1 MKQLWNDYMVMTTS
15 GVYVDGTTRFEQEL
29 IDIGYDDLECET
41 KESGRKYLD
50 PEGHSYPSITTVLK
64 ILSEEGIA
72 AWRARVGEEEAN
84 RVSRVASTRGTQV
97 HNILENYVSN
107 KPYLEGELPH
117 NIQTFKDIQPII
129 DANLQKVYAME
140 VPLYSKHL
148 GIAGRVDLVGQ
159 WNGQESIID
168 WKTSKKLKKEE
179 WVSGYY
185 MQAAAYAVMWEER
198 TGRPIKQLV
207 VCIAGDEGP
216 QVFISDRDVWI
227 DKLKETIAEYKRRQM
242 WPNQRK

>member
-1 MKQLWNDYMVMTTS
+1 MGSFKHKKLFDFKKLPYKNVDGRRMYQSPS
-15 GVYVDGTTRFEQEL
+15 GVQL
-29 IDIGYDDLECET
+29 
-41 KESGRKYLD
+41 
-50 PEGHSYPSITTVLK
+50 PSITSILGWFKKDSLK
-64 ILSEEGIA
+64 E
-72 AWRARVGEEEAN
+72 WRQRVGEEEAN
-84 RVSRVASTRGTQV
+84 RVSRIASTRGTQV

-107 KPYLEGELPH
+107 KEYLEGELPH

-148 GIAGRVDLVGQ
+148 GIAGRFDLVGQ

-168 WKTSKKLKKEE
+168 WKTSRKLKKEE

-185 MQAAAYAVMWEER
+185 MQAAAYAIMWEER

-207 VCIAGDEGP
+207 IAIAGDEGP
-216 QVFISDRDVWI
+216 QIFVGDRDDWS
-227 DKLKETIAEYKRRQM
+227 DKLMETINEYKRRQM
-242 WPNQRK
+242 WPNQRR

>member
-1 MKQLWNDYMVMTTS
+1 MPMRTS
-15 GVYVDGTTRFEQEL
+15 DLYVDGSIRFPQEPV
-29 IDIGYDDLECET
+29 DIGYEDLKTET
-41 KESGRKYLD
+41 KESGRTYLD
-50 PEGHSYPSITTVLK
+50 PDGHAYPSITTVLK

-84 RVSRVASTRGTQV
+84 RVSRIASTRGTQV

-107 KPYLEGELPH
+107 KQYLEGELPH

-168 WKTSKKLKKEE
+168 WKTSRKLKKEE

-185 MQAAAYAVMWEER
+185 MQAAAYAIMWEER

-207 VCIAGDEGP
+207 IAIAGDEGP
-216 QVFISDRDVWI
+216 QIFVGDRDDWTE
-227 DKLKETIAEYKRRQM
+227 KLMETINEYKRRQM
-242 WPNQRK
+242 WPNQRR

>member
-1 MKQLWNDYMVMTTS
+1 MVMTTS

-168 WKTSKKLKKEE
+168 WKTSRKLKKEE

-216 QVFISDRDVWI
+216 QVFISDRDKWI
-227 DKLKETIAEYKRRQM
+227 GQLKETIAEYKRRQM

>member
-1 MKQLWNDYMVMTTS
+1 M
-15 GVYVDGTTRFEQEL
+15 
-29 IDIGYDDLECET
+29 
-41 KESGRKYLD
+41 
-50 PEGHSYPSITTVLK
+50 
-64 ILSEEGIA
+64 
-72 AWRARVGEEEAN
+72 
-84 RVSRVASTRGTQV
+84 
-97 HNILENYVSN
+97 
-107 KPYLEGELPH
+107 PH

-168 WKTSKKLKKEE
+168 WKTSRKLKKEE

-185 MQAAAYAVMWEER
+185 MQAAAYAIMWEER

-207 VCIAGDEGP
+207 IAIAGDEGP
-216 QVFISDRDVWI
+216 QIFVGDRDDWS
-227 DKLKETIAEYKRRQM
+227 DKLMETINEYKRRQM
-242 WPNQRK
+242 WPNQRR

>member
-1 MKQLWNDYMVMTTS
+1 MVMTTS
-15 GVYVDGTTRFEQEL
+15 NLYVDGSTQRFPHEL
-29 IDIGYDDLECET
+29 INIGYDDLECET

-50 PEGHSYPSITTVLK
+50 PDGHSYPSITTVLK
-64 ILSEEGIA
+64 HLSEEGIA

-107 KPYLEGELPH
+107 KEYLEGELPH
-117 NIQTFKDIQPII
+117 NIQTFKDIKPII
-129 DANLQKVYAME
+129 DANLQKVHAME
-140 VPLYSKHL
+140 VPLYSTHL

-168 WKTSKKLKKEE
+168 WKTSRKFKKEE

-185 MQAAAYAVMWEER
+185 MQAAAYAIMWEER

-207 VCIAGDEGP
+207 IAIAGDEGP
-216 QVFISDRDVWI
+216 QIFVGDRDDWTE
-227 DKLKETIAEYKRRQM
+227 KLIETINEYKRRQM

>member
-1 MKQLWNDYMVMTTS
+1 MPMRTS
-15 GVYVDGTTRFEQEL
+15 DLYVDGSIRFEQDL
-29 IDIGYDDLECET
+29 VDIGYTDLECET
-41 KESGRKYLD
+41 KETGRNYLD
-50 PEGHSYPSITTVLK
+50 PEGNAYPSITTVLK

-84 RVSRVASTRGTQV
+84 RVSRIASTRGTQV

-129 DANLQKVYAME
+129 DANLEKVHAME
-140 VPLYSKHL
+140 VPLYSTHL

-159 WNGQESIID
+159 WNGKESIID
-168 WKTSKKLKKEE
+168 WKTSRKLKKEE

-185 MQAAAYAVMWEER
+185 MQAAAYAIMWEER

-207 VCIAGDEGP
+207 VAIAGDEGP
-216 QVFISDRDVWI
+216 QVFIGDRDDWTE
-227 DKLKETIAEYKRRQM
+227 KLKETIHEYKRRQM

>member
-1 MKQLWNDYMVMTTS
+1 MIMTTS
-15 GVYVDGTTRFEQEL
+15 NLYVDGNTQRFPQEL
-29 IDIGYDDLECET
+29 VNIGYDDLKTET
-41 KESGRKYLD
+41 LDTGRTYLD
-50 PEGHSYPSITTVLK
+50 PEGNPYPSVTTVLK

-72 AWRARVGEEEAN
+72 KWRARVGEEEAN

-107 KPYLEGELPH
+107 VEDYLKDELPH

-129 DANLQKVYAME
+129 DKNLQRVYAME

-168 WKTSKKLKKEE
+168 WKTSRKLKKEE

-216 QVFISDRDVWI
+216 QVFISDRDKWI
-227 DKLKETIAEYKRRQM
+227 GQLKETIAEYKRRQM
-242 WPNQRK
+242 WPNQRR